1 MKITID
7 NDGQK
12 VTVEISVEVYEC
24 LDEYDHKSEN
34 LAHEQR
40 RHWDE
45 RECDEYII
53 ASEGR
58 LPPQETPE
66 DVACRRETLD
76 EIMSVLNTCTAVQR
90 KRFILYALYD
100 LSYAEVGK
108 LCGCSK
114 IAVFQSV
121 EAVRKK
127 CKDFFTNL
135 LND

>member
-1 MKITID
+1 MEITID
-7 NDGQK
+7 NDGQE

-40 RHWDE
+40 RHWDD

-66 DVACRRETLD
+66 DAACRMETRDKLL
-76 EIMSVLNTCTAVQR
+76 SALALCTPTQR
-90 KRFILYALYD
+90 DRLLLYALYGF
-100 LSYAEVGK
+100 SYSEIGAV
-108 LCGCSK
+108 CGCSK
-114 IAVFQSV
+114 ESV
-121 EAVRKK
+121 RESIDSAKK
-127 CKDFFTNL
+127 KIQKFFT
-135 LND
+135 DHPDD